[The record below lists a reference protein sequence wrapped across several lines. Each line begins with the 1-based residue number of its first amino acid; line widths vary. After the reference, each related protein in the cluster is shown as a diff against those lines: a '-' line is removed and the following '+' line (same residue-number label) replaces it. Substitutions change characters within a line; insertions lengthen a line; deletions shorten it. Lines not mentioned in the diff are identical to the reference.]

1 MAFTCLFGAD
11 SGRFT
16 SGIYTG
22 IRMVG
27 RGGSKVREVAGVVV
41 GLTGGNVEGVHIMH
55 LSLLQ
60 IKDEMTVTN
69 RQFSSWLLLYL

>member
-1 MAFTCLFGAD
+1 M
-11 SGRFT
+11 
-16 SGIYTG
+16 
-22 IRMVG
+22 
-27 RGGSKVREVAGVVV
+27 V